1 MNRNLTKAARI
12 IVAVIWACS
21 TFAQDKDWG
30 PFDRLLV
37 TQKFLDAVYPDLK
50 HVEGALILH
59 AVEFHAATG
68 QGNQIDLVPCHPGSG
83 IVTYSNR
90 APGQA
95 PPPNCGSG
103 GFASPFSDYLTLS
116 VIFSIKYPIRSVG
129 AGGSF
134 LTAKSESVRKQ
145 IVAHPEWDEQQRIK
159 TLEAAHPRFGVDE
172 KQELIRS
179 IPSDAIFKFT
189 GCKLELDSATI
200 FATRDELDP
209 YPPKSQVGWHV
220 SGHHPD
226 AAKDS
231 GDRCSAIFEPFDGK
245 LVQIGN
251 F

>member
-1 MNRNLTKAARI
+1 MNGKLARMLA
-12 IVAVIWACS
+12 IVIAVVWACS
-21 TFAQDKDWG
+21 ALAQDKDWG

-83 IVTYSNR
+83 IVTYSNL
-90 APGQA
+90 APGQE

-103 GFASPFSDYLTLS
+103 GFPSPFSDFLTLS
-116 VIFSIKYPIRSVG
+116 VIFSIKYPLRSFG

-134 LTAKSESVRKQ
+134 LQAKSDPVKKQ

-159 TLEAAHPRFGVDE
+159 ALQAAHPRFGVDD
-172 KQELIRS
+172 KQELISS
-179 IPSDAIFKFT
+179 IPSDALFRFT
-189 GCKLELDSATI
+189 GCKLQLDSATL
-200 FATRDELDP
+200 FATRDELKP
-209 YPPKSQVGWHV
+209 YPPSSQVGWHV
-220 SGHHPD
+220 SGYHPD
-226 AAKDS
+226 AVKDS
-231 GDRCSAIFEPFDGK
+231 GDRCSAIFEPFDGR
-245 LVQIGN
+245 LLQIGN